1 MADAS
6 PLETALRVASALEA
20 AQVDY
25 AIGGALA
32 YGVWGIPRATLHID
46 VNIFLEATALSPALE
61 ALAGLGVTLS
71 PNQAERDASTNGL
84 VVTRVGPYRL
94 DLFTD
99 SIPFCAE
106 ARRTR
111 VRISLPG
118 RDAWFLSAEALSVF
132 KMLFFR
138 PKDVVDLERLIAVQG
153 DRLDVSYVRAQL
165 VGMVGVED
173 PRVAR
178 WDRLVASDVSEPL

>member
-1 MADAS
+1 VHSHTGYGAS
-6 PLETALRVASALEA
+6 
-20 AQVDY
+20 
-25 AIGGALA
+25 
-32 YGVWGIPRATLHID
+32 RATLHID

-138 PKDVVDLERLIAVQG
+138 LKDVVDLERLIAVQ
-153 DRLDVSYVRAQL
+153 SYVRAQL